1 MVEVGLE
8 MAGWKTRKFLVL
20 ALAGLFFMVGCS
32 GVLYEKPSADGGVH
46 RVRVDTAEGWSEFDT
61 TPRYRSQKSK
71 DGDGYGL
78 MLKNE
83 AIF

>member
-1 MVEVGLE
+1 
-8 MAGWKTRKFLVL
+8 MAGRKTRKLLVL
-20 ALAGLFFMVGCS
+20 ALAGLFFMVGCT

-46 RVRVDTAEGWSEFDT
+46 RLRLDSAEGWSEFDT
-61 TPRYRSQKSK
+61 TPRYRSQKGK
-71 DGDGYGL
+71 DGDGYGI

>member
-1 MVEVGLE
+1 
-8 MAGWKTRKFLVL
+8 MAGRKTNKLLAL
-20 ALAGLFFMVGCS
+20 ALAGLWFMAGCS
-32 GVLYEKPSADGGVH
+32 GVLYEKPSADGGAQ
-46 RVRVDTAEGWSEFDT
+46 RLRLDSAEGWSEFDT

-71 DGDGYGL
+71 DSDGYGI

>member
-1 MVEVGLE
+1 
-8 MAGWKTRKFLVL
+8 MAGRKTRKFLVL
-20 ALAGLFFMVGCS
+20 ALAWLCFMVGCS
-32 GVLYEKPSADGGVH
+32 GVLYEKPRADGGLQ
-46 RVRVDTAEGWSEFDT
+46 RLRLDSAEGWSEFDT

-71 DGDGYGL
+71 DGDGYGI